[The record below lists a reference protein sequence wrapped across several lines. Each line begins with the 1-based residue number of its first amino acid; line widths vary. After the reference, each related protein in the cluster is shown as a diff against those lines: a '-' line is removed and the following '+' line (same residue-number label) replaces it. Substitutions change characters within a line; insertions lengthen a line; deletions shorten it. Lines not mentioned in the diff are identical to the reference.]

1 MQNTETTIVEN
12 AVDVADAATAS
23 GGDSLFFIVL
33 TAVVM
38 LVAMLSAVSAVVSFM
53 LTMTVLR
60 VPEEN
65 RKMTLGSLW
74 LIMAPLYG
82 IYQLWIT
89 TQKLADSFDAYFD
102 AQDPDDVEKPL
113 GDFGRKF
120 GLYMCASAAAGH
132 VAMILA
138 VFGNPWILGIALG
151 ICLLAGLVCATIYFW
166 QIFKIRRQIPDPES
180 EIPEDYL

>member
-1 MQNTETTIVEN
+1 MQNTETTVVEN
-12 AVDVADAATAS
+12 AATAAETVS
-23 GGDSLFFIVL
+23 AGGDSLFFIVL

-74 LIMAPLYG
+74 LIMAPVFG
-82 IYQLWIT
+82 VYQLWIT
-89 TQKLADSFDAYFD
+89 TQKLAESFDAYFD
-102 AQDPDDVEKPL
+102 AQDPEDIEKPP

-132 VAMILA
+132 VAMLLA
-138 VFGNPWILGIALG
+138 FLGNLWVLAIALG
-151 ICLLAGLVCATIYFW
+151 ICLIAGLVFAVMYFW
-166 QIFKIRRQIPDPES
+166 QVFKVRKQIPDPES